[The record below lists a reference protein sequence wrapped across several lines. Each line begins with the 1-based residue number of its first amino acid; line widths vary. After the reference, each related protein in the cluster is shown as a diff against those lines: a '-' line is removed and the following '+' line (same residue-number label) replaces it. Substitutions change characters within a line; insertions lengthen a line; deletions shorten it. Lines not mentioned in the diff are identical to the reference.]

1 MEVRE
6 NLFHLIRLYLSKHEF
21 FGILMLR
28 KQHFYCLLIGSVAY
42 IFSGKFTWMKYVR
55 RVLGTTVSS
64 HRNLLY
70 ITGKYMV
77 TKRSLAPLIL
87 SGEKI
92 FPRKQYASYPSV
104 RDVKMLL
111 LTWKLEKRIKF
122 VTCFTRL
129 TIFTLFFKTWSCGA
143 PKTGAWLLCFFCSE
157 IAPEV
162 PCCF

>member
-1 MEVRE
+1 MEVRG

-42 IFSGKFTWMKYVR
+42 IFSGKLTWMKYVR

-92 FPRKQYASYPSV
+92 FPRKQYASYPLV

-129 TIFTLFFKTWSCGA
+129 TIFTLFFSNLELRRTENWRMVIMFF
-143 PKTGAWLLCFFCSE
+143 LL
-157 IAPEV
+157 
-162 PCCF
+162 

>member
-1 MEVRE
+1 MEVRG

-92 FPRKQYASYPSV
+92 FPRKQYASYPLV

-129 TIFTLFFKTWSCGA
+129 TIFTLFFSNLELRRTENWRMVIMFF
-143 PKTGAWLLCFFCSE
+143 LL
-157 IAPEV
+157 
-162 PCCF
+162 